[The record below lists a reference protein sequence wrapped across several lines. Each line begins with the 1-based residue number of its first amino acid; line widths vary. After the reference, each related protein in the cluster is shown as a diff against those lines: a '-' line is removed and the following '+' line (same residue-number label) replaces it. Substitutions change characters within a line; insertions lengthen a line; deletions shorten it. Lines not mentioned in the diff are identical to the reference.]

1 MTQLLDKAFEVAS
14 SLPESEQND
23 LARWLIEEIISEKKW
38 GKAFADSEDILE
50 KLADEALEEHA
61 QGKTRLLDIDRL

>member
-38 GKAFADSEDILE
+38 EKAFADSEDILE